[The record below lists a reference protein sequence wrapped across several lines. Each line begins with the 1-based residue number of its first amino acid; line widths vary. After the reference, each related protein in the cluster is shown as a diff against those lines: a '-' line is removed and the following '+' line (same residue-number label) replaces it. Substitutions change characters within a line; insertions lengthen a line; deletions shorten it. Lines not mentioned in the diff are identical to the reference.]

1 MTKAQ
6 AREMGPDVDIGRLA
20 GYLGYQIRQAQT
32 ASFRDLAAPLKALGL
47 TPGEFSLLSIVRANP
62 GLRQA
67 DLVQVYGLDKS
78 TLSVAVARLA
88 KRGLIRQRRDAE
100 DRRRQA
106 FDLTADGVRVLDRAT
121 EIVED
126 QERRMADAL
135 SPGEAERLMVS
146 LRRIVAALDG
156 R

>member
-6 AREMGPDVDIGRLA
+6 EQANSPDVDIGMLA

-32 ASFRDLAAPLKALGL
+32 ASFRDLAQPLKALGL
-47 TPGEFSLLSIVRANP
+47 TPGEFSLLTIVRANP

-88 KRGLIRQRRDAE
+88 KRGLIRQRRDEE

-106 FDLTADGVRVLDRAT
+106 FDLTAEGGRVLEKAT

-126 QERRMADAL
+126 QERRMIDAL
-135 SPGEAERLMVS
+135 PPGEAERLMAA

>member
-6 AREMGPDVDIGRLA
+6 EPAKSPDVDIGRLA

-32 ASFRDLAAPLKALGL
+32 ASFRDLAAPLKSLGL
-47 TPGEFSLLSIVRANP
+47 TPGEFSLLTIVRANP

-88 KRGLIRQRRDAE
+88 KRELIRQRRDE
-100 DRRRQA
+100 SDRRRQA
-106 FDLTADGVRVLDRAT
+106 FDLTPEGGRVLDKAT
-121 EIVED
+121 DIVED

-135 SPGEAERLMVS
+135 APGEAERLMDA
-146 LRRIVAALDG
+146 LRRIVAALDA

>member
-1 MTKAQ
+1 MTN
-6 AREMGPDVDIGRLA
+6 GHGTDVDVGRLA
-20 GYLGYQIRQAQT
+20 DYLGYQIRQAQT
-32 ASFRDLAAPLKALGL
+32 ASFRDLAQPLKALGL
-47 TPGEFSLLSIVRANP
+47 TPGEFSLLTIVRANP

-88 KRGLIRQRRDAE
+88 KRGLIRQRRDE
-100 DRRRQA
+100 SDRRRQA
-106 FDLTADGVRVLDRAT
+106 FDLTPDGVRVLDRAT

-126 QERRMADAL
+126 QERRMAGAL
-135 SPGEAERLMVS
+135 APGEAERLMAS
-146 LRRIVAALDG
+146 LRRIVATLDG

>member
-6 AREMGPDVDIGRLA
+6 EQAKSPDVDIGRLA

-47 TPGEFSLLSIVRANP
+47 TPGEFSLLTIVRANP

-88 KRGLIRQRRDAE
+88 KRGLIRQRRDEE

-106 FDLTADGVRVLDRAT
+106 FDLTAEGGRILDRAT

-135 SPGEAERLMVS
+135 APGEAERLMGA

>member
-135 SPGEAERLMVS
+135 SPGEAERLMAS

>member
-6 AREMGPDVDIGRLA
+6 EQVESPDVDIGRLA

-32 ASFRDLAAPLKALGL
+32 ASFRDLAAPLKSLGL

-78 TLSVAVARLA
+78 TLSVVVARLA
-88 KRGLIRQRRDAE
+88 KRGLIRQRRDEE

-106 FDLTADGVRVLDRAT
+106 VDLTAEGGRILDRAT

-126 QERRMADAL
+126 QERRMAEAL
-135 SPGEAERLMVS
+135 PPGEAERLMGA

>member
-1 MTKAQ
+1 MPKAQ
-6 AREMGPDVDIGRLA
+6 EKAQGPDVDIGRLA
-20 GYLGYQIRQAQT
+20 GYVGYQIRQAQT
-32 ASFRDLAAPLKALGL
+32 ASFRDLAAPLKSLGL
-47 TPGEFSLLSIVRANP
+47 TPGEFSLLTIVRANP

-135 SPGEAERLMVS
+135 VPGEAERLMDM

>member
-6 AREMGPDVDIGRLA
+6 EQANSPDVDIGMLA

-32 ASFRDLAAPLKALGL
+32 ASFRDLAQPLKALGL
-47 TPGEFSLLSIVRANP
+47 TPGEFSLLTIVRANP

-78 TLSVAVARLA
+78 TLSVVVARLA
-88 KRGLIRQRRDAE
+88 KRGLIRQRRDEE

-106 FDLTADGVRVLDRAT
+106 FDLTAEGGRVLEKAT

-126 QERRMADAL
+126 QERRMIDAL
-135 SPGEAERLMVS
+135 PPGEAERLMAA